1 MFLFINNKNFN
12 DKSFLFLCSSSL
24 VYLKL
29 LVLWGVVIVADYF
42 LEFRFEYLWPFWL
55 FLRSVYDSFKY
66 QGLVSYSF
74 IFIFYRVKIFFL
86 VERMEPALSS
96 ARFEIPTL
104 FFLLACRQKQ
114 QEFLNWLL
122 IGLFSSFQ
130 LKTKYLY
137 LSQG

>member
-1 MFLFINNKNFN
+1 MGILKIFEMFLFINDYSFN

-66 QGLVSYSF
+66 QGLVSYSI
-74 IFIFYRVKIFFL
+74 IFIFYRVKIFFFSWKDGTSL
-86 VERMEPALSS
+86 VISQIWNCHTFFPASLQ
-96 ARFEIPTL
+96 A
-104 FFLLACRQKQ
+104 
-114 QEFLNWLL
+114 
-122 IGLFSSFQ
+122 
-130 LKTKYLY
+130 KTAGISKLVDDEAGSI
-137 LSQG
+137 L

>member
-1 MFLFINNKNFN
+1 MFLFINDYNCN

-66 QGLVSYSF
+66 QGLVSYSI

-86 VERMEPALSS
+86 VERMEPALSL

-114 QEFLNWLL
+114 QEFLNWLV
-122 IGLFSSFQ
+122 IGLLSSVQ
-130 LKTKYLY
+130 LKTKYY